1 MAAEVPHT
9 LEYRGGQLNAA
20 PMLEVENFTNCKK
33 RFLCHI
39 IGIEPH
45 FKGLIENGPFILMV
59 AGNRKPE
66 NQWTLDERKAANLD
80 QGLKESELACLFG
93 KLKYEE
99 NLIDIIYETEKKKS
113 LVSATPLSTSFISTF
128 IVQDFQDRPDDEEDT
143 RSSQNAS
150 VSKSSIV
157 KNKGHNA
164 EAYEWDEEEVS
175 SDENEI
181 VELKVLMAL
190 ANDENVSVGKES
202 ARSGEWVKI
211 SMRKVHTLLEMEDN
225 DDRKSFLDYVC
236 IDLNYVEEK
245 RNNLLSKHINIV
257 HELNTCKEQL
267 IVLKQAK
274 LDFLTMHHVNTE
286 ILKENQNLRKE
297 LKELTNITETWRNS
311 YNKRS
316 LQHPSSS
323 TGEIGWCRTCLWTK
337 DYQISFKSNST
348 FKAKALKGVT
358 INEPSPAPAKAK
370 ASASKT
376 NSAPANKLK
385 DVKTKDDLPLARCE
399 RTDHRTCDHVEYM
412 STINLSQ
419 HLKSQGGSSSRSRTP
434 RPSKQSFP
442 PCIHCGFSDHLS
454 DDCVNYPIC
463 DISGCYDHDTHG
475 HNKVIS
481 LRRGIKPR
489 NPQHV
494 IKSCET
500 SGSTVNTTSDHKDI
514 EWFRRGE
521 ALQAKKA
528 ESHKSN
534 KTKSSN
540 ASRSKSPTKRLE
552 LVVLETKVSSDQNDQ
567 TDLNDHNDQNDHHAQ
582 IDEIFNDNQSDHS
595 NHNNDDPIIDNL
607 SNIEDVQNPKPTS
620 LIEDN
625 SVPNIIPIPTIPS
638 SSIPSMASLVPQ
650 DRWS

>member
-1 MAAEVPHT
+1 MAAEVPQT

-80 QGLKESELACLFG
+80 QGLK
-93 KLKYEE
+93 
-99 NLIDIIYETEKKKS
+99 
-113 LVSATPLSTSFISTF
+113 
-128 IVQDFQDRPDDEEDT
+128 DFQDRPDDEEDT

-236 IDLNYVEEK
+236 IDLNYVEEQ

-311 YNKRS
+311 YNKVNQCISEKIPTQKKRI
-316 LQHPSSS
+316 LGINQLTEEPSSS
-323 TGEIGWCRTCLWTK
+323 GQK
-337 DYQISFKSNST
+337 DLVFVKSSGDDTNVSIPCVERPYLS
-348 FKAKALKGVT
+348 KAKGF
-358 INEPSPAPAKAK
+358 I
-370 ASASKT
+370 
-376 NSAPANKLK
+376 
-385 DVKTKDDLPLARCE
+385 LP
-399 RTDHRTCDHVEYM
+399 
-412 STINLSQ
+412 N
-419 HLKSQGGSSSRSRTP
+419 
-434 RPSKQSFP
+434 
-442 PCIHCGFSDHLS
+442 
-454 DDCVNYPIC
+454 
-463 DISGCYDHDTHG
+463 
-475 HNKVIS
+475 HNTGRI
-481 LRRGIKPR
+481 LP
-489 NPQHV
+489 
-494 IKSCET
+494 
-500 SGSTVNTTSDHKDI
+500 
-514 EWFRRGE
+514 
-521 ALQAKKA
+521 A
-528 ESHKSN
+528 ES
-534 KTKSSN
+534 
-540 ASRSKSPTKRLE
+540 
-552 LVVLETKVSSDQNDQ
+552 
-567 TDLNDHNDQNDHHAQ
+567 
-582 IDEIFNDNQSDHS
+582 
-595 NHNNDDPIIDNL
+595 
-607 SNIEDVQNPKPTS
+607 
-620 LIEDN
+620 
-625 SVPNIIPIPTIPS
+625 
-638 SSIPSMASLVPQ
+638 
-650 DRWS
+650 